1 MKGTTGAHRR
11 DWSGRHG
18 VRRRAWLVA
27 PVAVRLM
34 AGMVCAHGICP
45 AIARAQDVPRSTG
58 RGEPTVDD
66 LCRAAVALALAEPER
81 ARSFIVRAR
90 AAGWLP
96 ELRFRVFRRFARTEG
111 LTLDDTA
118 TTTPVDVSGVDD
130 VRYEWRAT
138 WDLSRIVFN
147 PDELQAHAEALRMA
161 DVRHDIQSLVIRLY
175 FERRRLLASS
185 HRTRGEGSAGAGR
198 DGAERR
204 SEARSGQP
212 SQVRSDVR
220 SEIRSEDRSDDR
232 RPDQSQTP
240 SQDPSHDQSQD
251 RWEGRSEDG
260 RGAPDGNEER
270 RRLRVLELEAQ
281 LEALSGL
288 FFAPAGV
295 SAAQVAP

>member
-1 MKGTTGAHRR
+1 M
-11 DWSGRHG
+11 D
-18 VRRRAWLVA
+18 
-27 PVAVRLM
+27 
-34 AGMVCAHGICP
+34 
-45 AIARAQDVPRSTG
+45 
-58 RGEPTVDD
+58 E

-118 TTTPVDVSGVDD
+118 ATTPVDVSGVDD

-185 HRTRGEGSAGAGR
+185 HRMGSGADAGGPDA
-198 DGAERR
+198 
-204 SEARSGQP
+204 
-212 SQVRSDVR
+212 
-220 SEIRSEDRSDDR
+220 RSDD
-232 RPDQSQTP
+232 
-240 SQDPSHDQSQD
+240 
-251 RWEGRSEDG
+251 GV
-260 RGAPDGNEER
+260 GAAPETKEER
-270 RRLRVLELEAQ
+270 GRLRVLELEAQ
-281 LEALSGL
+281 LEALSGVH
-288 FFAPAGV
+288 FPQHGG
-295 SAAQVAP
+295 AATLSPEVGP